1 MDSHDYFAF
10 LQNKRCIQK
19 SLNSLACGLQETIS
33 AALISMS
40 TSNGFRFDMT
50 KIKEENMDIG
60 ASIKAE
66 NFTSKYKSTDLKLK
80 LLCIN
85 EDIIDYEEREATSV
99 KIKTES
105 GDYPDTETDA
115 HKQTRVESEVEQK
128 NKTND
133 PWTPVGMSKLVD
145 HFEGN
150 LNINRA
156 PQIDI
161 KNTKEK
167 TTTVHDKRTTRMESA
182 GRNSARNTEC
192 SSEWKED
199 GKCKPKGNPSHVFK
213 DPNKVLDPNSY
224 IYSKKS
230 NGREMNHGQN
240 NHYSRS
246 TASCDPSNSKPSA
259 NTIRQRMEKKYLS
272 FVNKTTKQRRESYLI
287 YFNDFGLEAIL
298 VSHKSSDKTELYTKR
313 DDPNTFYR
321 LFYNFVKA
329 KETNPKPTIRA
340 IEVEVIAKEI
350 ATINAKITESA
361 EKENEEVPFKKPR
374 LTTNN
379 HRSDLTKNL
388 DTGIVRSARKL
399 VKMRKESETRDSS
412 KTSEHNKDTFRPSP
426 SNRYWEHRGR
436 KYLCKD
442 EC

>member
-1 MDSHDYFAF
+1 
-10 LQNKRCIQK
+10 
-19 SLNSLACGLQETIS
+19 
-33 AALISMS
+33 MS
-40 TSNGFRFDMT
+40 TSDGFRFDMT

-66 NFTSKYKSTDLKLK
+66 NFTSTCKYTDLKLK

-115 HKQTRVESEVEQK
+115 HKQTEVESEVEQK

-161 KNTKEK
+161 KTTKEK
-167 TTTVHDKRTTRMESA
+167 TTTGHERGTTRMESA
-182 GRNSARNTEC
+182 GRNSARNAEC
-192 SSEWKED
+192 SSEWKGD
-199 GKCKPKGNPSHVFK
+199 GKSKPNGNPSHVFK

-224 IYSKKS
+224 IYNKGS
-230 NGREMNHGQN
+230 NGREMNQGQN
-240 NHYSRS
+240 KHYSRS
-246 TASCDPSNSKPSA
+246 MSSLELSNSKPSS

-272 FVNKTTKQRRESYLI
+272 FVNKTTKQRRESYLT

-298 VSHKSSDKTELYTKR
+298 ASHKSSDKTELYTKK
-313 DDPNTFYR
+313 DEPNTFYR

-329 KETNPKPTIRA
+329 EKTNPKPTIRT

-374 LTTNN
+374 LTANN
-379 HRSDLTKNL
+379 HLTKHL

-399 VKMRKESETRDSS
+399 VKMRKESERCDSS
-412 KTSEHNKDTFRPSP
+412 KTSEHNKDTCRQSP

-436 KYLCKD
+436 KYMCKD